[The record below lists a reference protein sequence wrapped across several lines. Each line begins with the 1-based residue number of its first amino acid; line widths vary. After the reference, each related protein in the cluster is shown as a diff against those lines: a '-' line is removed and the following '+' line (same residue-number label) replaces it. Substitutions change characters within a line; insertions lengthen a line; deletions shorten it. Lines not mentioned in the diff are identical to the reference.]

1 MKGCADGELNA
12 ELLDAFA
19 ELIGRFL
26 AEGEKIAERLGVPV
40 FALKAMH
47 WLGGGMPMKDLGRR
61 LRCDP
66 SFVTS
71 IADALEKRGLAKREP
86 SPTDRRIK
94 NLVPTPAGSEFRG
107 RIEQEMLAS
116 MPWCT
121 ALDRNERETLLA
133 LVRKLIAASPQGPVP
148 SPPNRETKEVHA
160 LPETPATA
168 HSPAGGSRS

>member
-1 MKGCADGELNA
+1 MKRCADGELNA

-26 AEGEKIAERLGVPV
+26 GEGEKIAERLGVPV
-40 FALKAMH
+40 FAVKAMH
-47 WLGGGMPMKDLGRR
+47 WLGGGMPMKELGRR

-94 NLVPTPAGSEFRG
+94 NLVLTPAGIEFRS

-121 ALDRNERETLLA
+121 ALDRHERETLLV
-133 LVRKLIAASPQGPVP
+133 LIRKLITAAPQGPVP
-148 SPPNRETKEVHA
+148 SPLIRETKEVHTLRQA
-160 LPETPATA
+160 PAA
-168 HSPAGGSRS
+168 AQSPAGGSRS